1 MGRARAVALAGTLSV
16 LALVG
21 TAWAGTKA
29 GMLAKI
35 RIRIDPGVFL
45 GGVGGGAAPGLW
57 VATVRD
63 EAAWARTAVRWNGRP
78 GTGGSFCLR
87 QGEAG
92 HLFGEVNGAPEGRVV
107 RLVNVVWN
115 SPEETGA
122 DGPRLSAEDRTLWA
136 KAESRKE
143 QATPTSESFSP

>member
-1 MGRARAVALAGTLSV
+1 MGRARAVILAGALSL
-16 LALVG
+16 LALGG

-45 GGVGGGAAPGLW
+45 GAGEGGAASGTW

-63 EAAWARTAVRWNGRP
+63 EAAWARTAVQWNGRP

-92 HLFGEVNGAPEGRVV
+92 HLFGEVNGAPQGRTV

-115 SPEETGA
+115 PPREAGA
-122 DGPRLSAEDRTLWA
+122 DAPPPGAGERTLWA
-136 KAESRKE
+136 SAELWKE
-143 QATPTSESFSP
+143 QSTPSPASSSR

>member
-1 MGRARAVALAGTLSV
+1 MGRARAVVLAGTLSV

-45 GGVGGGAAPGLW
+45 GRVEGGAAPGTW

-115 SPEETGA
+115 SPREGGVDA
-122 DGPRLSAEDRTLWA
+122 PRPGAEDRTLWA
-136 KAESRKE
+136 SAELWEERS
-143 QATPTSESFSP
+143 TPSPGSSSP